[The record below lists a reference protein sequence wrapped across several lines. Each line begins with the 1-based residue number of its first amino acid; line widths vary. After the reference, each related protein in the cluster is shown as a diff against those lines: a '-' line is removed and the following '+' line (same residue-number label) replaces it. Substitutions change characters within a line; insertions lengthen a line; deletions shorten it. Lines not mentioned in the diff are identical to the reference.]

1 MFIVNALH
9 RAAQVRGRH
18 VASMHDGRVWTWS
31 QVHQRVARL
40 GGALRAAG
48 IMPGDRVA
56 VLGWNS
62 DRYLEAVLSVS
73 WIGAVLVPLNTRL
86 ASPEIGTLVHHAGAK
101 VLLFDPEF
109 GPMART
115 AQLTAPALRLITMGA
130 TAALPDAPPSND
142 LIAQTAA
149 VVDANPQPSDLM
161 GIFYTGGTTGL
172 PKGVMASHANVAQQV
187 TVHMTDLG
195 WNPDTI
201 YLAVLPMFH
210 LGGLT
215 GAYCLLSLAAR
226 QHYVEKFDANV
237 FLQRLAAEHITATGL
252 SPVSIGWLLDSPRLR
267 ELDLSALRQL
277 GYGTAPITESI
288 LRKAMAL
295 LPGVQFTQIY
305 GQTEITGTISVLRPQ
320 DHVLDGAAAT
330 RLRSAG
336 RASWG
341 VRVRVVDD
349 GGRDVTTRAN
359 GEIVARSPGVM
370 LGYWQDPEQ
379 TAAALRDGWL
389 HTGDIGYLDDD
400 GFLFVVDRKKD
411 MIVTGGENVFSFE
424 VEHAIASCPGVA
436 QVAVVGIPHAVWGEA
451 VHAVVVPTAGATLDA
466 DLVITHCRNLIA
478 GYKCPKSVDIR
489 LTPLPLSGVNKV
501 QKHVLREPYWQGQ
514 TRRVH

>member
-161 GIFYTGGTTGL
+161 GIFTPAAPQGC
-172 PKGVMASHANVAQQV
+172 PKG
-187 TVHMTDLG
+187 
-195 WNPDTI
+195 
-201 YLAVLPMFH
+201 
-210 LGGLT
+210 
-215 GAYCLLSLAAR
+215 
-226 QHYVEKFDANV
+226 
-237 FLQRLAAEHITATGL
+237 
-252 SPVSIGWLLDSPRLR
+252 
-267 ELDLSALRQL
+267 
-277 GYGTAPITESI
+277 
-288 LRKAMAL
+288 
-295 LPGVQFTQIY
+295 
-305 GQTEITGTISVLRPQ
+305 
-320 DHVLDGAAAT
+320 
-330 RLRSAG
+330 
-336 RASWG
+336 
-341 VRVRVVDD
+341 
-349 GGRDVTTRAN
+349 
-359 GEIVARSPGVM
+359 
-370 LGYWQDPEQ
+370 
-379 TAAALRDGWL
+379 
-389 HTGDIGYLDDD
+389 
-400 GFLFVVDRKKD
+400 
-411 MIVTGGENVFSFE
+411 
-424 VEHAIASCPGVA
+424 
-436 QVAVVGIPHAVWGEA
+436 
-451 VHAVVVPTAGATLDA
+451 
-466 DLVITHCRNLIA
+466 
-478 GYKCPKSVDIR
+478 
-489 LTPLPLSGVNKV
+489 
-501 QKHVLREPYWQGQ
+501 
-514 TRRVH
+514 